1 MENKQSDLT
10 FQDFLGSG
18 HKYNHNATS
27 KWEAVGASIEDVK
40 TLQDKMCA
48 SFEKYSGQAISL
60 AVEECIAIDL
70 PAPLKALG
78 FMQMGKNIFKSELQE
93 IIESAPDEIPVPL
106 LKHLLLLA
114 FKLS

>member
-18 HKYNHNATS
+18 HKYNHEAKS
-27 KWEAVGASIEDVK
+27 KWEAVGASTEDVK

-78 FMQMGKNIFKSELQE
+78 FMQMGKDIFKSEFHE
-93 IIESAPDEIPVPL
+93 VIDTIPEGIPIPI
-106 LKHLLLLA
+106 LKQVLLLA
-114 FKLS
+114 LQIR

>member
-18 HKYNHNATS
+18 HKYNHEAKS

-78 FMQMGKNIFKSELQE
+78 FMQMGKNIFKTEFHQV
-93 IIESAPDEIPVPL
+93 IDTIPEGIPIPL
-106 LKHLLLLA
+106 LKHLLLIALNTR
-114 FKLS
+114 

>member
-10 FQDFLGSG
+10 FQDLLGSG
-18 HKYNHNATS
+18 HKYNHEAKS
-27 KWEAVGASIEDVK
+27 KWEAVGASTEDVK
-40 TLQDKMCA
+40 TLQNKMCA

-78 FMQMGKNIFKSELQE
+78 FMQMGKNILKSELHE
-93 IIESAPDEIPVPL
+93 VIDTIPEGIPIPL
-106 LKHLLLLA
+106 LKHLLLIALNTR
-114 FKLS
+114 